1 MHVFFNNS
9 LFSHSFCS
17 CPHGLVEGVVKQKV
31 DRRGQG
37 KGGGVENWQKNTS
50 FMDDFSY
57 KNIEFGDCRVWN
69 IDSDERYLTT
79 IHSL

>member
-9 LFSHSFCS
+9 LFFHSFYS

-37 KGGGVENWQKNTS
+37 KGGGLENWQKIHPLWMTS
-50 FMDDFSY
+50 HTKTS
-57 KNIEFGDCRVWN
+57 NLVTAGFG
-69 IDSDERYLTT
+69 I
-79 IHSL
+79 